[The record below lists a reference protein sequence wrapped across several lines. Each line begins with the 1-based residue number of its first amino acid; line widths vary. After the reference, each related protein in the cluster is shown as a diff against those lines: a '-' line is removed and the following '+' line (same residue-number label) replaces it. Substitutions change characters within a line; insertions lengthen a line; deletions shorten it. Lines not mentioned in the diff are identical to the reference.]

1 MAKVQKVPEEVEEII
16 SYLSK
21 VFSDSM
27 RDPVNSKED
36 LMQDLYVLYYE
47 NLGKNSRVKDI
58 NNKSHWYILFKSYLI
73 NKYKRVLLEKKLFER
88 ISEEVAHYYAKT
100 ITTD

>member
-1 MAKVQKVPEEVEEII
+1 MAKVQKVPDEVEEII

-47 NLGKNSRVKDI
+47 NLGEKSKVKDI
-58 NNKSHWYILFKSYLI
+58 NNKNNWYILFKSYLI
-73 NKYKRVLLEKKLFER
+73 NKYKRVLVEKRLFER
-88 ISEEVAHYYAKT
+88 ISEELVNYYGKT
-100 ITTD
+100 TNKD